1 MAFKSDAKLQ
11 GIQRI
16 LGVGVKM
23 KTGRNEPCP
32 CGSGKKY
39 KHCCYAKD
47 TAKVEAPEPEPMDEE
62 TEDADQPNVAPQ
74 AKSKH
79 GHSGAAHLSNKKG
92 GTGKFRPK
100 TSRGSQR
107 GS

>member
-1 MAFKSDAKLQ
+1 
-11 GIQRI
+11 
-16 LGVGVKM
+16 M

-47 TAKVEAPEPEPMDEE
+47 TAKIETPEPEPVNEE
-62 TEDADQPNVAPQ
+62 TEDADQSTVAPQ
-74 AKSKH
+74 TKTKH
-79 GHSGAAHLSNKKG
+79 PYAGATHLSNKKG

>member
-1 MAFKSDAKLQ
+1 
-11 GIQRI
+11 
-16 LGVGVKM
+16 M

-47 TAKVEAPEPEPMDEE
+47 TAKVEVPEPEPLNEE
-62 TEDADQPNVAPQ
+62 AEDANQSNVAPQ
-74 AKSKH
+74 VKSKH
-79 GHSGAAHLSNKKG
+79 AHGGAAHLSNKKG
-92 GTGKFRPK
+92 GTGRFRPK
-100 TSRGSQR
+100 TSRGAQR